1 MAKKKDLLTRE
12 EKDSCLKFISGNNNK
27 LVQEQLSKLLDEM
40 QISLDEPTFEDSI
53 DSTRIRVTYVIAIS
67 RKGGGGID
75 VDAMRFQY
83 IKEIPVDY
91 SNIPIKII
99 DSINDA
105 PVAAAVDDTISHNNN
120 NNNNNNSIGQDTI
133 IESYDELENSIP
145 SLYEVL
151 GLLKKIYFMP
161 EDFSNRLV
169 VDRIHNLRNMFS
181 KDEILSFPSIDLRDK
196 AGLIPIWIAAGID

>member
-120 NNNNNNSIGQDTI
+120 NNNNSIGQDTI

-145 SLYEVL
+145 TLYEVL

-169 VDRIHNLRNMFS
+169 VERIHNLRNMFS

-196 AGLIPIWIAAGID
+196 AGLIPI

>member
-67 RKGGGGID
+67 RKGGGGGID
-75 VDAMRFQY
+75 VDAIRFQY

-91 SNIPIKII
+91 SIIPIKII

-120 NNNNNNSIGQDTI
+120 NNNDDSIGQDTI

-145 SLYEVL
+145 TLCEVL
-151 GLLKKIYFMP
+151 GLLKRIYFMP

-169 VDRIHNLRNMFS
+169 VDRIHKLRNMFS
-181 KDEILSFPSIDLRDK
+181 KAEILSFPSIDLRDK
-196 AGLIPIWIAAGID
+196 AGLIPI

>member
-120 NNNNNNSIGQDTI
+120 NNNNNSFGQDTI

-196 AGLIPIWIAAGID
+196 AGLIPI

>member
-67 RKGGGGID
+67 RKGGGGGID
-75 VDAMRFQY
+75 VDAIRFQY

-105 PVAAAVDDTISHNNN
+105 PVAAVDDTISHNNN